1 LNQEQKPETP
11 KSSTRDNYPI
21 ENTMTTKAQFNFKD
35 KSQQFGS
42 SHISSIKSPT
52 RTKSPLSP
60 TRMKSPSK
68 RNLSPKSPTSPN
80 SSIQQSYY
88 DNVSPSNVIVTNV
101 SVNLPPSRKAIGV
114 VTTRVIASSTSNP
127 PFLHP
132 TPTAPSESQFSTLEP
147 HSLLNPK
154 EKQFQTKFVKLYGNR
169 KAPIVGGE
177 SENDET
183 APPKDPKPTN
193 LNVRKNSY
201 ESGLSTDSRESVI
214 SAVSFRAENKVRR
227 YFNY

>member
-1 LNQEQKPETP
+1 MQ
-11 KSSTRDNYPI
+11 
-21 ENTMTTKAQFNFKD
+21 
-35 KSQQFGS
+35 
-42 SHISSIKSPT
+42 ISGPA
-52 RTKSPLSP
+52 
-60 TRMKSPSK
+60 
-68 RNLSPKSPTSPN
+68 SPN

-88 DNVSPSNVIVTNV
+88 DNVSPSNVFVTNV

-114 VTTRVIASSTSNP
+114 VTTRVIASTSNP